1 MDYKKVEMN
10 MDMNEILGKAQAYI
24 AAEKNGIFRTEIEE
38 LVARDDYDE
47 LNERFYKELDF
58 GTGGLRGEIGGGY
71 NRMNSYTVSKAT
83 QGLASYMVKNVNEE
97 DRIAVI
103 SYDCR
108 NFSDTFSEEAALVL
122 AGNGIKTYLF
132 TGLRPTP
139 VLSFAVRE
147 LKATAGIMVTASH
160 NPAKYNGY
168 KVFWNDGAQ
177 VTPPHDSGII
187 KEVRSVGDKIKK
199 ISRDEAIS
207 RGLLVMIDSEVD
219 ESYEE
224 MVVSQTLRPELVR
237 EKGKNLK
244 IVYTPLHGAGNLP
257 VNNALR
263 KMGIEVFTVPEQ
275 ENPDG
280 DFPTV
285 AFPNPEITEAMEL
298 ALQYGREEK
307 ADLIMG
313 TDPDSDR
320 LGIAVPENGDF
331 RLISGNQLGA
341 LLADYIFRTRKELGT
356 LPPNGAFVNTIV
368 TSDLQVKIAE
378 AYGLEAF
385 KVLTG
390 FKYIGLKIR
399 EFEENNSHNYI
410 FGGEESY
417 GFLVGTAVRDKDA
430 VSAATMTAE
439 MALWNVTQGRSI
451 LDHLNEIYGKY
462 GYYEETLISNYFE
475 GQQGAAIMDGLMA
488 RLRSTPPESFGGIR
502 ISEIIDYKEGTTK
515 VTQTGKVEKNIDL
528 PPSNVLQFILEE
540 GSLVTVRPSGTEP
553 KIKFYASC
561 CEKPGL
567 ELEKAKTGTAAKI
580 KAIENQV
587 RDMVSQAA
595 E

>member
-1 MDYKKVEMN
+1 MDKK
-10 MDMNEILGKAQAYI
+10 EILNKAKAYI
-24 AAEKNGIFRTEIEE
+24 EEEKNPFFRNQVQE
-38 LVARDDYDE
+38 LIDRNDLDE

-83 QGLASYMVKNVNEE
+83 QGLATYMVKNVREE

-103 SYDCR
+103 SYDSR
-108 NFSDTFSEEAALVL
+108 NFSDNFSEEAALVL

-132 TGLRPTP
+132 SGLRPTP

-147 LKATAGIMVTASH
+147 LHATAGIMVTASH

-168 KVFWNDGAQ
+168 KVFWSDGAQ
-177 VTPPHDSGII
+177 VTPPHDTGII
-187 KEVRSVGDKIKK
+187 KEVRAVTSEIKK
-199 ISRDEAIS
+199 ISREDAIS
-207 RGLLVMIDSEVD
+207 KGLLVMIDSEVD
-219 ESYEE
+219 EPYEK
-224 MVVSQTLRPELVR
+224 MVVSQTLRPELVK
-237 EKGKNLK
+237 EKGKDLK
-244 IVYTPLHGAGNLP
+244 IVYTPLHGAGNVP
-257 VNNALR
+257 VNNALK
-263 KMGIEVFTVPEQ
+263 KMGIAVFTVPEQ
-275 ENPDG
+275 EKPDG

-298 ALQYGREEK
+298 ALKYGKQEN

-320 LGIAVPENGDF
+320 LGIAVPENGEF
-331 RLISGNQLGA
+331 RLITGNQLGA

-356 LPPNGAFVNTIV
+356 LPSNGAFINTIV
-368 TSDLQVKIAE
+368 TSDLQIKIAE
-378 AYGLEAF
+378 AYGIKTF

-399 EFEENNSHNYI
+399 EFEEKENYTYL

-417 GFLVGTAVRDKDA
+417 GFLVGTAARDKDA

-439 MALWNVTQGRSI
+439 MALWNVTQGRSV
-451 LDHLNEIYGKY
+451 LDHLNEIYEKY
-462 GYYEETLISNYFE
+462 GYYQEALFSNYFE
-475 GQQGAAIMDGLMA
+475 GQQGAAVMDNLMA
-488 RLRSTPPESFGGIR
+488 GLRAEPPVSFGGIK
-502 ISEIIDYKEGTTK
+502 IAEIIDYKNGTTK
-515 VTQTGKVEKNIDL
+515 YTSSGKVEKNIEL
-528 PPSNVLQFILEE
+528 PSSNVLQFILEE

-561 CEKPGL
+561 CEKPGM
-567 ELEKAKTGTAAKI
+567 EIEEAKAGTTAKISAIEAQVKEMVSRAAK
-580 KAIENQV
+580 
-587 RDMVSQAA
+587 
-595 E
+595 

>member
-1 MDYKKVEMN
+1 MDKVE
-10 MDMNEILGKAQAYI
+10 ILKKADSYI
-24 AAEKNGIFRTEIEE
+24 REEQNAFFRNQVQELIDKNDLEE
-38 LVARDDYDE
+38 LS
-47 LNERFYKELDF
+47 ERFYKELDF

-71 NRMNSYTVSKAT
+71 NRMNSFTVSKAT
-83 QGLASYMVKNVNEE
+83 QGLAAYMVKNVKEE
-97 DRIAVI
+97 ERIAVI
-103 SYDCR
+103 SYDSR

-147 LKATAGIMVTASH
+147 LGATAGIMVTASH

-168 KVFWNDGAQ
+168 KVFWSDGAQ

-187 KEVRSVGDKIKK
+187 KEVRAVGDGIKK
-199 ISRDEAIS
+199 ISREEAV
-207 RGLLVMIDSEVD
+207 RKGLLIMIDSEVD
-219 ESYEE
+219 VPYEK
-224 MVVSQTLRPELVR
+224 MVVSQTLRPELVKER
-237 EKGKNLK
+237 GKDLK
-244 IVYTPLHGAGNLP
+244 IVYTPLHGAGNIP
-257 VNNALR
+257 VNNALK
-263 KMGIEVFTVPEQ
+263 KMGISVFTVPEQ
-275 ENPDG
+275 AEPDG

-285 AFPNPEITEAMEL
+285 AFPNPEISEAMAL
-298 ALQYGREEK
+298 ALKYGKEEH

-320 LGIAVPENGDF
+320 LGIAVPDKGDF
-331 RLISGNQLGA
+331 RLVTGNQLGA

-356 LPPNGAFVNTIV
+356 LPSNGAFINTIV
-368 TSDLQVKIAE
+368 TSDLQIKIAE
-378 AYGLEAF
+378 AYGLKTF

-399 EFEENNSHNYI
+399 EFEEKDNYEYI

-417 GFLVGTAVRDKDA
+417 GFLVGTAARDKDA

-439 MALWNVTQGRSI
+439 MALWNVTQGRSV
-451 LDHLNEIYGKY
+451 LDHLNEIYSKY
-462 GYYEETLISNYFE
+462 GYYEEALISNYFE

-488 RLRSTPPESFGGIR
+488 QLRSDSPESFGGLKVR
-502 ISEIIDYKEGTTK
+502 EIIDYKDGSTKYTEEGRK
-515 VTQTGKVEKNIDL
+515 EQNIDL
-528 PPSNVLQFILEE
+528 PSSNVLQFILED
-540 GSLVTVRPSGTEP
+540 GSLITVRPSGTEP

-561 CEKPGL
+561 CEKPGM
-567 ELEKAKTGTAAKI
+567 ELDKAKAGTAAKI
-580 KAIENQV
+580 KAIEVQV
-587 RDMVSQAA
+587 NEMVRKAA